1 MAVHQRNTHSQ
12 SRQDS
17 PVHRNRVLITG
28 LPKVTRKGNVVLDRD
43 RAIDIATGIMM
54 VLAYSE
60 DQKYSHE
67 WESMDFNGLK
77 VKSARRFANA

>member
-1 MAVHQRNTHSQ
+1 
-12 SRQDS
+12 
-17 PVHRNRVLITG
+17 LITG

-67 WESMDFNGLK
+67 WESMDFNELK
-77 VKSARRFANA
+77 VKCSRRFANA